1 MALPFDR
8 YCMEIT
14 NQTDQLRA
22 VIDGADLTTAVP
34 TCPGWNVG
42 QLARHIGGGQ
52 RWAAAAVQRRVQEP
66 LPDDELEFRDLSLY
80 VNEEPVELDF
90 WLGVGAAQLAGA
102 LAAAGEGLP
111 LWTPVPTMPTSDF
124 YARRFA
130 NEVVVHRADATLAL
144 GKDYAVDAE
153 VAADAIDEWLELG
166 SLPVMFE
173 HHPRTRELL
182 GPGRTLHFHATDGL
196 PDQHADWAI
205 DLTGDVITWRR
216 AAEDAAVTINGPLT
230 ELLLVIYRRRPLA
243 EANIEILGDRELF
256 EFWLDRVSFG

>member
-1 MALPFDR
+1 
-8 YCMEIT
+8 MEIT
-14 NQTDQLRA
+14 TQTDELRA

-42 QLARHIGGGQ
+42 QLARHVGGGQ

-66 LPDDELEFRDLSLY
+66 LPEDEFAFRKLSVY
-80 VNEEPVELDF
+80 VDEDPADLDF
-90 WLGVGAAQLAGA
+90 WLGVGAAKLGGA

-111 LWTPVPTMPTSDF
+111 LWTPVPTTATSDF
-124 YARRFA
+124 YARRFT
-130 NEVVVHRADATLAL
+130 NEAVIHRADATLAL
-144 GKDYAVDAE
+144 GKDYGVDAA

-173 HHPRTRELL
+173 YHPHTRELL
-182 GPGRTLHFHATDGL
+182 GPGRTLHFHATDASAE
-196 PDQHADWAI
+196 QQADWFI
-205 DLTGDVITWRR
+205 DLTGEVITWRR
-216 AAEDAAVTINGPLT
+216 AAEPAAVTINGPLT

-243 EANIEILGDRELF
+243 EANVEVLGDGKLF